1 MNSIL
6 KTILKT
12 IFIDTFLF
20 IVSLFDYIPELF
32 LSQREKENRIK
43 KKSILVGGFE

>member
-6 KTILKT
+6 KTVLKALL
-12 IFIDTFLF
+12 IDTFLF

-32 LSQREKENRIK
+32 LSQKEKENRIK
-43 KKSILVGGFE
+43 KKSILVSSRR